1 MIKTQDIKLNQPESD
16 EDKLLQIEYDELTE
30 EEALNLMNIITT
42 NKDTFSDLFSSLTKI
57 SFISSNEETT
67 LKISS
72 KADLKK
78 YLLSVIPTF
87 NDKLNKMLSEANEV
101 TSEAMFL
108 RIMLMNLYKSLGLEV
123 KLPGTDEEFAQQVA
137 SVYSVVAAKY
147 YQETATDEDY
157 ADYLLNPSAE
167 EQEKILFWLNNRN
180 RYNLLNMLLHDQYQ
194 ILVKFDDEDKV
205 YDTLIQN
212 RLDDI
217 ISVLEKD
224 FLKTPTKETDDTY
237 SFPTLSKEALNELCI
252 EFFQEIDPTGKWLEY
267 YKRYHQEQ
275 IVYCEKSEEATIDWC
290 NFLDQDDDYLIV
302 APLTGT
308 ITDFRDLVHEIGHI
322 VSLEQLQD
330 GDSIPPSLL
339 EFPAIFMEFQAIK
352 FLRKKGYS
360 QEVLD
365 NLYIERTT
373 WTAANCIETIPLLR
387 LLSRYL
393 KNSPLTMETEQ
404 EYALS
409 MIGDPAR
416 YTDEERD
423 LLQTAYPFEE
433 IRILEKTDEY
443 NDLLIM
449 HPDLIYRSYPYT
461 IGKYLAVKAMD
472 KDREDPQTTT
482 RVLDIIANLKNE
494 NPEDV
499 ITKLGLDVEELSQ
512 DQKPKEYKKTEN

>member
-1 MIKTQDIKLNQPESD
+1 MIKTLDIKLKQPESE
-16 EDKLLQIEYDELTE
+16 EDKILQVEYDELTE

-42 NKDTFSDLFSSLTKI
+42 NKDIFSDLFSSLTKI
-57 SFISSNEETT
+57 SFISSNDDST

-72 KADLKK
+72 MADLKSF
-78 YLLSVIPTF
+78 LLSVIPAF
-87 NDKLNKMLSEANEV
+87 NEKLNKLLSESDEV

-108 RIMLMNLYKSLGLEV
+108 RIMLMNLYKSLGLEI
-123 KLPGTDEEFAQQVA
+123 KLPAAKEEFAQQVS
-137 SVYSVVAAKY
+137 SVYAVVASKY
-147 YQETATDEDY
+147 YQETATTEDF
-157 ADYLLNPSAE
+157 ADYLLNPSSE

-180 RYNLLNMLLHDQYQ
+180 RFNLLNMLLHDQYQ
-194 ILVKFDDEDKV
+194 LLIKFDDEEKV
-205 YDTLIQN
+205 SDTLLQN

-224 FLKTPTKETDDTY
+224 FLRTPIRETEDKY
-237 SFPTLSKEALNELCI
+237 SFPPLSKEELNEFCT

-267 YKRYHQEQ
+267 YKRYHQDQ

-290 NFLDQDDDYLIV
+290 NFVDKDDNYLIV

-330 GDSIPPSLL
+330 DDSIPPSLL

-373 WTAANCIETIPLLR
+373 WTAANCLETLPLLK

-393 KNSPLTMETEQ
+393 KNPPLTMEKEQ
-404 EYALS
+404 EYSLS
-409 MIGDPAR
+409 MIGDPEK
-416 YTDEERD
+416 YTDEEKE

-433 IRILEKTDEY
+433 NLIFEKTDEY

-461 IGKYLAVKAMD
+461 IGKYLAVKTMNQAQL
-472 KDREDPQTTT
+472 DPETLP

-494 NPEDV
+494 NPEEV

-512 DQKPKEYKKTEN
+512 EPKQKEYKKTEN